1 MEQLNEND
9 LTRLLLDSATR
20 RDAFGKLVA
29 QYSEMLYWKIRR
41 IVMFHEDA
49 DDVLQNT
56 FMKAWKA
63 MDTFR
68 GESKLTTW
76 LCRIAIN
83 ESLDFVRHK
92 QALAIISSDSTN
104 GNAGVPVHEQL
115 LADEYFD
122 GDNAEALLQEA
133 IAQLPDVQ
141 RTVFLLRYYDEMKYS
156 EISGILNTSEGAL
169 KASYHIAVNKIKEYF
184 DKND

>member
-56 FMKAWKA
+56 FMKVWKA
-63 MDTFR
+63 M
-68 GESKLTTW
+68 G
-76 LCRIAIN
+76 
-83 ESLDFVRHK
+83 
-92 QALAIISSDSTN
+92 
-104 GNAGVPVHEQL
+104 QL
-115 LADEYFD
+115 VEH
-122 GDNAEALLQEA
+122 Q
-133 IAQLPDVQ
+133 
-141 RTVFLLRYYDEMKYS
+141 
-156 EISGILNTSEGAL
+156 
-169 KASYHIAVNKIKEYF
+169 
-184 DKND
+184 

>member
-9 LTRLLLDSATR
+9 ITRLLLDSATR

-41 IVMFHEDA
+41 IVMFHDDA

-63 MDTFR
+63 LDSFR

-83 ESLDFVRHK
+83 
-92 QALAIISSDSTN
+92 
-104 GNAGVPVHEQL
+104 
-115 LADEYFD
+115 
-122 GDNAEALLQEA
+122 
-133 IAQLPDVQ
+133 
-141 RTVFLLRYYDEMKYS
+141 
-156 EISGILNTSEGAL
+156 
-169 KASYHIAVNKIKEYF
+169 
-184 DKND
+184 

>member
-104 GNAGVPVHEQL
+104 GNAGVPVHERL